1 MSESPEALARA
12 VVDVV
17 PLAMRVIRGEMRG
30 RRGAGLTVPQFR
42 TLLFLQRR
50 PGAALRALAE
60 HLGLT
65 PPTVS
70 KMISGLGRRGLV
82 ERPDSAADRR
92 RIELRLTPRGAALV
106 DRVRGETVAK
116 IAERLGRLSA
126 PERETV
132 LSALELLRRSL

>member
-30 RRGAGLTVPQFR
+30 RRGADLTVPQFR

-50 PGAALRALAE
+50 PGVALRALAE